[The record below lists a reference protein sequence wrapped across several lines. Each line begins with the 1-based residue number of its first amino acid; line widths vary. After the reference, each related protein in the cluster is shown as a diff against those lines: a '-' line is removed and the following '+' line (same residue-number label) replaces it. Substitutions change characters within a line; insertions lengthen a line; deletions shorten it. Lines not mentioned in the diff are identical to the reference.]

1 MKTIIKS
8 IPLIFLILIGCET
21 SEESN
26 LNSTNL
32 TSLNEALLQPNNGYL
47 IHNDKTLIF
56 TKEGHTQKFINNKLA
71 YNFSF
76 ENEVQFN
83 LKSKFNAASKQDI
96 VVENP
101 NYEEYFILSNIQAID
116 DDIIEFDVEISS
128 GIQLNSL
135 LLHGYSIDEF
145 TDATLT
151 SNCPQCYIGLVLAV
165 IEAVIEISDDDID
178 SNCRAAI
185 DACEAGGGLANVKIT
200 SDWLGTTSCEVT
212 CATQD

>member
-1 MKTIIKS
+1 M
-8 IPLIFLILIGCET
+8 L
-21 SEESN
+21 
-26 LNSTNL
+26 
-32 TSLNEALLQPNNGYL
+32 PNNGYL

-56 TKEGHTQKFINNKLA
+56 KKEGYTQKFINNELA
-71 YNFSF
+71 YNYSF

-83 LKSKFNAASKQDI
+83 LKTKSNAASKQDI
-96 VVENP
+96 IIENP
-101 NYEEYFILSNIQAID
+101 DYDDYIILSNVEAIE

-135 LLHGYSIDEF
+135 LLHGYSIDDFSE
-145 TDATLT
+145 ATLT
-151 SNCPQCYIGLVLAV
+151 SNCPQCYVGLVLAV

-185 DACEAGGGLANVKIT
+185 NACESGGGLANVKIT
-200 SDWLGTTSCEVT
+200 SNWLGTTNCEVT